1 MAGQISIKPEELIA
15 RANEISVINDNMTGK
30 LNSIKSQMDNLESSW
45 DSTAGKKI
53 REAMNSL
60 SPKFK
65 EYQDVVN
72 QYVTFL
78 KDTAGSYVT
87 TDDTATTSVN
97 QVQFK

>member
-1 MAGQISIKPEELIA
+1 MAGQISIKPEELVS
-15 RANEISVINDNMTGK
+15 RANEISAINENMTSK
-30 LNSIKSQMDNLESSW
+30 LNTIKTQMDNLESSW

-65 EYQDVVN
+65 EYQEVVN
-72 QYVTFL
+72 GYVTFL
-78 KDTAGSYVT
+78 KDTAGAYKA